1 MLLSNMKCI
10 WICSHQWIFIFDHCT
25 LLTSHIKIAYW
36 MQTKQLMK
44 IPCRAVHSKVG
55 SLKSDILN
63 SMNRFFVMGWKFTV
77 SRYDVTT
84 NNSSLLHPTPHFFFF
99 PCFVPNHQWPN
110 LHVAVSFCAKLALHI
125 HNSSHKQ
132 QSLHLTFCTIFCF
145 SFLTYVVPHH
155 LIVVITKKEGEPTR
169 FVILHCKIPPVVY
182 LLIFKSQCVAH
193 FAHDLVISTVITR
206 SSALVWLQSGT
217 KNRKNWNSEPSLWP
231 WTQQSNFF
239 TSHFIRFTMTYH

>member
-63 SMNRFFVMGWKFTV
+63 SMNRFFVMGWRFTA

-84 NNSSLLHPTPHFFFF
+84 NISSLLHPTPLFSIFCSQSPMTKP
-99 PCFVPNHQWPN
+99 PCCK
-110 LHVAVSFCAKLALHI
+110 VSFCAKLALHI
-125 HNSSHKQ
+125 RNSSHKQ
-132 QSLHLTFCTIFCF
+132 QSLHLTFCTIFCLVF
-145 SFLTYVVPHH
+145 WHMLFPITWLWSLQKRKVNQQDLSSCTAKYPLLCTY
-155 LIVVITKKEGEPTR
+155 
-169 FVILHCKIPPVVY
+169 
-182 LLIFKSQCVAH
+182 
-193 FAHDLVISTVITR
+193 
-206 SSALVWLQSGT
+206 
-217 KNRKNWNSEPSLWP
+217 
-231 WTQQSNFF
+231 
-239 TSHFIRFTMTYH
+239 